1 MKIFSKQYWLDS
13 LSNFKKVKSIAL
25 MSILMA
31 ACVTVGGLCSIFP
44 IKLFDRTM
52 SLIFIF
58 WPIFAI
64 LFGPVPTTIIAGIVD
79 LLMFVLFPTGYP
91 MYIGYTFT
99 QMLIGLVN
107 GLLFY
112 KTKISILKIFISQF
126 IINFGIHVGIESLFM
141 ADIMKYGFEAY
152 KTYVIGG
159 IIKNGL
165 FLPIE
170 IISIFIILGAL
181 FPVLRIMKITDESY
195 LDKIYLFK

>member
-1 MKIFSKQYWLDS
+1 MQIFTKQYWLDS
-13 LSNFKKVKSIAL
+13 LRNFKKVKSIAL

-31 ACVTVGGLCSIFP
+31 ACIVVGGLCSVFP
-44 IKLFDRTM
+44 IKLFNRTM

-99 QMLIGLVN
+99 QMLIGLIN

-141 ADIMKYGFEAY
+141 ADIMNYGFEAY
-152 KTYVIGG
+152 KVYVIGG
-159 IIKNGL
+159 LIKNGL

-170 IISIFIILGAL
+170 ITSIVIVLGAL

-195 LDKIYLFK
+195 LDKIYLIK